1 VYTQAAYNNTSEIEL
16 EECDVTSPVE
26 PVMSLFPVGTKVAKQ
41 FEGDDQQLEWFE
53 GAIERIDE
61 DDNLYWVLYTDGDS
75 EDMDEAEVRD
85 AVHDYTVHLQQN
97 EVTFGA
103 ADEAVSS
110 APSIPSVDVD
120 MTDTLRLAVDS
131 AAPIGDTG
139 TSQSLSSPDPSEL
152 AAAMQ
157 AMTAAAEQLASAAAR
172 IEAAVQTQHVA
183 RPQRP
188 QQVVTVTPNWQMLYY
203 WQHVRLQQQQ
213 QQQWLVHYQHQQMLY
228 RQQRQHQIHNFRWLC
243 RR

>member
-1 VYTQAAYNNTSEIEL
+1 
-16 EECDVTSPVE
+16 
-26 PVMSLFPVGTKVAKQ
+26 MSLFPVGTKVAKQ

-61 DDNLYWVLYTDGDS
+61 DDKLYWVLYTDGDS

-85 AVHDYTVHLQQN
+85 AVHNYTVHLQQD

-120 MTDTLRLAVDS
+120 MADTTLLAVDS
-131 AAPIGDTG
+131 TAPVGDTG
-139 TSQSLSSPDPSEL
+139 TSQSPSSPHPSEL

-172 IEAAVQTQHVA
+172 IEAAVQSQ
-183 RPQRP
+183 QCEQSQQP
-188 QQVVTVTPNWQMLYY
+188 QQMMSALPNWQMLYY
-203 WQHVRLQQQQ
+203 WQHFRLQQQLQ
-213 QQQWLVHYQHQQMLY
+213 QNRLVYYQHQQLLY
-228 RQQRQHQIHNFRWLC
+228 WQQRQQQMHSFR
-243 RR
+243 